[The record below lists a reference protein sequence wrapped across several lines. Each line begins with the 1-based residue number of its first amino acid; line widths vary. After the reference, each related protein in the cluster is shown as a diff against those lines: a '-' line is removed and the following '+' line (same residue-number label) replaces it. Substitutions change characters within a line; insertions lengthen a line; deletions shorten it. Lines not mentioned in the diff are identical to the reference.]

1 MIPAM
6 LRLTLFLVL
15 LCPLF
20 ASAGSLTVTWQPPT
34 RNDDGSALTNLAG
47 YRLYYGNAANTLDK
61 SVAVNVPTATST
73 IIDALPAG
81 VWFVSMTAISSTGVE
96 SVRTTPVSKTLA
108 ADPVPTPL
116 VTLGGYG
123 YCATGTDTA
132 PSMTAI
138 GYVPAGLPCGPSVR
152 TVGGVKFCKVTVEQV
167 DKVSYCA
174 PDKPLARG
182 AWARAAP

>member
-6 LRLTLFLVL
+6 LRLTLFLAL
-15 LCPLF
+15 LFPF
-20 ASAGSLTVTWQPPT
+20 IANAGSLTVKWQPPVQNT
-34 RNDDGSALTNLAG
+34 DGSTLTDLGGYKIYYGTSASALNQTISLANPALTT
-47 YRLYYGNAANTLDK
+47 Y
-61 SVAVNVPTATST
+61 S
-73 IIDALPAG
+73 IDALPAG
-81 VWFVSMTAISSTGVE
+81 VWFVSMTAYSGKGE
-96 SVRTTPVSKTLA
+96 SVRTTPVSKAVA
-108 ADPVPTPL
+108 ADPEPTPL

-138 GYVPAGLPCGPSVR
+138 GYVAAGLPCGPSVR

-167 DKVSYCA
+167 DKVTYCTV
-174 PDKPLARG
+174 DKPLARG